1 MRWVNLVARWSL
13 KFKKKLNWSWYDWF
27 DKLILNN
34 LVKIQFKFKKKNS
47 SKFFLKIIEII
58 CFWINLY
65 QFA

>member
-34 LVKIQFKFKKKNS
+34 LVKIQFKFFKKILQS
-47 SKFFLKIIEII
+47 FF
-58 CFWINLY
+58 
-65 QFA
+65 